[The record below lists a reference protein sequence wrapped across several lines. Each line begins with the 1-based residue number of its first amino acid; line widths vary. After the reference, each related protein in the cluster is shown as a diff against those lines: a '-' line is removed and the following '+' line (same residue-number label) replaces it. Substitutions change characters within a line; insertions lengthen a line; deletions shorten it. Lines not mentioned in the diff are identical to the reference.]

1 MDLAI
6 IASSARPLVASAAR
20 AGFAALSL
28 DLWADLDTCA
38 HSARCVRVHRRGE
51 GFDGDDLIKALS
63 TLAPA
68 GLPVVL
74 GAGLDDDPA
83 LMTRIAG
90 RNPILGNAPQTL
102 RVLKDPQ
109 ALAALCGHLDI
120 PTPRFSIAA
129 GDFGAAPVLE
139 KKVGGTGGSHI
150 RRHPPGHAEAPAA
163 DHFLQ
168 EEVAGTT
175 YSLLL
180 IAGGGRSEII
190 GAARQWHAGDA
201 VHPFRYGG
209 SVGPVRLPEAH
220 AAAIRDAAA
229 RLVKATGLV
238 GLVSLDVVVG
248 ETGWHLVE
256 VHPRPGVLLDIF
268 DVDPLPPLMGLHIA
282 ACGGRMPDGLPAP
295 SEVHAGTVIYADR
308 PLVVPDAPWP
318 DHTADRPA
326 AGTAIAAGAPLC
338 SAHATGPTEEIAVER
353 VEAIAEKVR
362 AGFGLREAEPA

>member
-1 MDLAI
+1 MDLAV

-28 DLWADLDTCA
+28 DLSADLDTCA
-38 HSARCVRVHRRGE
+38 HSARCVRVHRKGD

-83 LMTRIAG
+83 LMARIAA

-102 RVLKDPQ
+102 RVLKDPE
-109 ALAALCGHLDI
+109 AMAALCGHLDI
-120 PTPRFSIAA
+120 PTPRFSVAA
-129 GDFGAAPVLE
+129 GSFGAAPVLE
-139 KKVGGTGGSHI
+139 KKIGGAGGGHI
-150 RRHPPGHAEAPAA
+150 RRHPPGHAGAPAA
-163 DHFLQ
+163 GHFLQ
-168 EEVAGTT
+168 EEVAGTI

-180 IAGGGRSEII
+180 IAGGGRSTII
-190 GAARQWHAGDA
+190 GVARQWHAGEADR
-201 VHPFRYGG
+201 PYRYGG
-209 SVGPVRLPEAH
+209 SVGPVHLPEAH
-220 AAAIRDAAA
+220 AAEIRDAAA
-229 RLVKATGLV
+229 RLAAAAGLV
-238 GLVSLDVVVG
+238 GLVSLDVVAG
-248 ETGWHLVE
+248 EAGWHLVE

-295 SEVHAGTVIYADR
+295 SEIHASTVIYADR
-308 PLVVPDAPWP
+308 PLLVPQARWP
-318 DHTADRPA
+318 EHTADRPA

-338 SAHATGPTEEIAVER
+338 SAHATGPTEEMAVAR
-353 VEAIAEKVR
+353 VEAIAEQVR